1 MMARPPLAFTQSYQE
16 LELYIM
22 CGLILSRIAH
32 LTTVTNKKI
41 GIIKMSS
48 YIFFPIVTEAFVTP
62 TLILEF
68 VMAIFPF

>member
-32 LTTVTNKKI
+32 LTTVTNKKF

-48 YIFFPIVTEAFVTP
+48 YFFPIVTEAFVTP